1 MKTLFCLLVL
11 CLFSLPVHGFGK
23 PLQLGAPLSFDTV
36 TPVSEINNNPEK
48 YLGKQ
53 VLIEG
58 LIINVCAK
66 RGCWMDIAS
75 DVPFEKIQVKVVD
88 GEIVFPL
95 EAKGKKARVEG
106 VAEEI
111 KLTKEQ
117 AIYMGK
123 HRAEEQG
130 TTFDPASV
138 TGPVSFYRIKGL
150 GAEIE

>member
-1 MKTLFCLLVL
+1 MKTLLTTLLFCTI
-11 CLFSLPVHGFGK
+11 SLPALCFGK
-23 PLQLGAPLSFDTV
+23 PLVLGQPLTLGTV
-36 TPVSEINNNPEK
+36 TAVSEINKNPEK
-48 YLGKQ
+48 YLGEK

-58 LIINVCAK
+58 MIINVCAA

-95 EAKGKKARVEG
+95 EAKGKTARVEG
-106 VAEEI
+106 IAEEI

-117 AIYMGK
+117 AVEMGR
-123 HRAEEQG
+123 HYAEEQG
-130 TTFDPASV
+130 VAFDPSSV
-138 TGPVSFYRIKGL
+138 TGPASFYRLRGL